1 MIRSFVMAGVILG
14 VASLFAVAGSV
25 TTYDQNG
32 NPSYGAVN
40 PNGSV
45 DAYDQNGNYSNGRV
59 SPGRPIPMNSVANFS
74 PGASVGTDSNGAA
87 VGIDPNFVRTFQDPV
102 PRWAQH
108 DAPLARM
115 VTDATG
121 VEHPAT
127 PAGGTS
133 QHAGPPTVAEF
144 IASARAAKMT
154 PYQANMLLGLYP
166 SVTTYDQ
173 NGNPSYGR

>member
-1 MIRSFVMAGVILG
+1 MIKSFVMAGVILG
-14 VASLFAVAGSV
+14 AASSFAVAGPL
-25 TTYDQNG
+25 TTFDQNG
-32 NPSYGAVN
+32 APSYGT
-40 PNGSV
+40 
-45 DAYDQNGNYSNGRV
+45 V

-87 VGIDPNFVRTFQDPV
+87 VGIDPNFVRTFQDPHV
-102 PRWAQH
+102 AMGTAQGAH

-127 PAGGTS
+127 PVGGTS
-133 QHAGPPTVAEF
+133 RHAGPPTVAEF

-166 SVTTYDQ
+166 SLTTYDQ